1 MVATGGPDP
10 GALLEDDAGRGLF
23 RVDRRVYLDPGLFEA
38 EMETI
43 FEGDWQY
50 LCHESQVRDP
60 GDYLAVHVGRQ
71 PVFVHRQRDGGL
83 KAFLNACSH
92 RGAALTPLRQG
103 NAATLT
109 CRFHGWTYDCSGACI
124 RIKGQDTGYPET
136 LDRSA
141 YDLRELGA
149 LGSYRGFV
157 FGSLAAA
164 VDPLEEFLGEARAFL
179 DFVADQS
186 AAGMEV
192 LPGSQTYVVDGNWK
206 MSVENAVDGYHTSTV
221 HRVFANTVK
230 RRESREGYEG
240 MMRTEVGRLA
250 RKVRNGCYDLGR
262 GHMVIWAERD
272 PVSTSPLSE
281 AEQRLERD
289 HPGGRVDWML
299 RRGRNLIVFP
309 TLMINDFAATQIRV
323 FRPVSVDRTEVT
335 IHCLAPSEE
344 SREARYAR
352 LRKFED
358 FFMASGMA
366 TSDDVSALEACHEGG
381 RGRLARWC
389 EFHRGLGSMVAGP
402 DDVAEAG
409 GFHPESSNSSW
420 DHETLYYSFYRL
432 WRRKVAEA
440 ERWTRA

>member
-1 MVATGGPDP
+1 MRASGPER
-10 GALLEDDAGRGLF
+10 GALLDDDPEADVF
-23 RVDRRVYLDPGLFEA
+23 RIDRRAYLDPRVFEA

-50 LCHESQVRDP
+50 LCHESQVRNP
-60 GDYLAVHVGRQ
+60 GDYYAVRVGRQ
-71 PVFVHRQRDGGL
+71 PVFVHRQKDGGL

-92 RGAALTPLRQG
+92 RGAVLTPLRQG
-103 NAATLT
+103 NARTLT

-124 RIKGQDTGYPET
+124 RVKEQKSGYGEGF
-136 LDRSA
+136 DRGA
-141 YDLRELGA
+141 HDLSEIGA
-149 LGSYRGFV
+149 LGVYRGFV
-157 FGSLAAA
+157 FGSLAPG
-164 VDPLEEFLGEARAFL
+164 VEPLGEFLGEARAFL

-186 AAGMEV
+186 SEGMEI

-221 HRVFANTVK
+221 HRVFANTVR
-230 RRESREGYEG
+230 RRETREGYRG

-250 RKVRNGCYDLGR
+250 KKVRNGCYDLGR
-262 GHMVIWAERD
+262 GHMVIWADRD

-281 AEQRLERD
+281 AEERLERD
-289 HPGGRVDWML
+289 HPGGKVDWML

-309 TLMINDFAATQIRV
+309 SLMVNDFAATQIRI
-323 FRPVSVDRTEVT
+323 FRPVSADRTEVD

-366 TSDDVSALEACHEGG
+366 TSDDVSALEACHEGS

-389 EFHRGLGSMVAGP
+389 EFHRGRRSMVNGP
-402 DDVAEAG
+402 DDAAAEG
-409 GFHPESSNSSW
+409 GFRPESSNSGW

-432 WRRKVAEA
+432 WRRKIEEA
-440 ERWTRA
+440 GAWTRA